1 MNVNN
6 INNEKN
12 YYRVLRGGSWNNN
25 PNYLRVALRN
35 NNAPDNGNYNIGF
48 RLVRSSKTKNKKE
61 SIKMENFI
69 MIDGKKIMLSE
80 DTVKNIVSQLG
91 ESKISPEMVKVKS
104 KMKSYIMGSTYD
116 ENSDERYLETGFT
129 YNFKIGK
136 YQVTQKEYESVM
148 GSNPSHF
155 KGDNNPVETVSW
167 WDSIKYCNTL
177 SKKEGFAPAYNES
190 TGELLDKKGNV
201 TTDVTKVEGYR
212 LPTEAEWEYT
222 ARGGSESKGYK
233 YSGSDDVN
241 DVAWYDENSNNTTH
255 PVGQKKPNELGL
267 YDMTGNVWEWCHDFY
282 KKERY

>member
-6 INNEKN
+6 INDKEGN
-12 YYRVLRGGSWNNN
+12 YRVLRGGSW
-25 PNYLRVALRN
+25 YYYDFICEVSYRDYYY
-35 NNAPDNGNYNIGF
+35 PDSHYDYNGF
-48 RLVRSSKTKNKKE
+48 RVVRSSKTKNKKE
-61 SIKMENFI
+61 SIKMEKFI
-69 MIDGKKIMLSE
+69 MIDG
-80 DTVKNIVSQLG
+80 KNIVSQLG
-91 ESKISPEMVKVKS
+91 ENKISPEMMKVKS
-104 KMKSYIMGSTYD
+104 KMKRFIMGSTVD
-116 ENSDERYLETGFT
+116 EDSDERYFETGFT
-129 YNFKIGK
+129 YNFEIGK

-190 TGELLDKKGNV
+190 TGELLDRKGKV
-201 TTDVTKVEGYR
+201 TTNITKVEGYR

-241 DVAWYDENSNNTTH
+241 DVAWYDENSNNTTQH
-255 PVGQKKPNELGL
+255 VGQKEPNELGI
-267 YDMTGNVWEWCHDFY
+267 YDMSGNVWEWCHDFY